1 MARRYSTIGSQTYA
15 VSDTIISLVNAG
27 TTIRHILYELILGSS
42 TTPADN
48 AYNITVGRI
57 TAAGTNTA
65 VVPVA
70 HDSSSPASL
79 VTGGSNHTVEPTYTA
94 AAELL
99 NISMNQQAT
108 FRWVVPPEEG
118 FMSPVTA
125 ANGFGVL
132 FVGASGGTPDFQG
145 TICHQE

>member
-1 MARRYSTIGSQTYA
+1 MARRYAVIGSQTYA
-15 VSDTIISLVNAG
+15 ASDTILSTDNDG
-27 TTIRHILYELILGSS
+27 TTVRHIVYELILGSS

-57 TAAGTNTA
+57 TAAGTMTA
-65 VVPVA
+65 VEPVA
-70 HDSSSPASL
+70 LDSASPASL
-79 VTGGSNHTVEPTYTA
+79 VTGGSNHTAEPTYTA
-94 AAELL
+94 SAELL

-145 TICHQE
+145 TIMFQE

>member
-15 VSDTIISLVNAG
+15 ASDSIVSIVNAG
-27 TTIRHILYELILGSS
+27 TTIRHIMYELILGSS
-42 TTPADN
+42 TTPADQ
-48 AYNITVGRI
+48 AFNITVGRVS
-57 TAAGTNTA
+57 AEGTNTS
-65 VVPVA
+65 VTPVA

-79 VTGGSNHTVEPTYTA
+79 VSGGSNHTVEPTYTGS
-94 AAELL
+94 AELL

-132 FVGASGGTPDFQG
+132 MVGASGGTPDFQ
-145 TICHQE
+145 CSVSHQE

>member
-15 VSDTIISLVNAG
+15 ASDTIVSLANAG

-42 TTPADN
+42 TTPADQ
-48 AYNITVGRI
+48 AFNITVGRI
-57 TAAGTNTA
+57 TAEGTNTD

-70 HDSSSPASL
+70 HDSASPASL
-79 VTGGSNHTVEPTYTA
+79 VGGGSNHTVEPTYTA
-94 AAELL
+94 GAEVL

-118 FMSPVTA
+118 FISPVTA

-132 FVGASGGTPDFQG
+132 FVGASGGTPDFQA
-145 TICHQE
+145 TVCHQE

>member
-1 MARRYSTIGSQTYA
+1 MARRYSTIGNQTYA
-15 VSDTIISLVNAG
+15 ASDTIVSLANAG
-27 TTIRHILYELILGSS
+27 TTIRHILYDIMLGSA

-48 AYNITVGRI
+48 AYHITVGRI
-57 TAAGTNTA
+57 TAEGTNTD

-79 VTGGSNHTVEPTYTA
+79 VGGGSNHTVEPTYTA
-94 AAELL
+94 GAEVLS
-99 NISMNQQAT
+99 IAMNQQAT

-118 FMSPVTA
+118 FISPVTA

-132 FVGASGGTPDFQG
+132 FVAASGGTPDFQC
-145 TICHQE
+145 TVCHQE